1 MKNELTPIEK
11 RNKLISAVS
20 TLCVMGLILLVCALM
35 GMKYPD
41 PPLPEEGVEVNL
53 GNSDFGLGD
62 AQQPDES
69 DATAPVTPPMP
80 STGENIATQ
89 TAPSAAIN
97 TTPKPN
103 TRPND
108 VKEPPVKPNDTKQPE
123 TPKTNPNALFKGKK
137 NTSNGGSQGV
147 TQGAGDQGKQG
158 GDPNSNRYDGQP
170 GNGGAGYSL
179 SGRKASSLPLPNYN
193 SQKEGKVVVKIFVNQ
208 DGKVTNATA
217 PEKGSTILE
226 GALVQ
231 RAIAA
236 AKQAHF
242 NADPNA
248 SETQVGTITYVFR
261 TK

>member
-1 MKNELTPIEK
+1 MNNELTPIEK
-11 RNKLISAVS
+11 RNKIISAVS
-20 TLCVMGLILLVCALM
+20 TLCVMGLIVLVCALM

-53 GNSDFGLGD
+53 GNSDMGLGD
-62 AQQPDES
+62 AQEPDES
-69 DATAPVTPPMP
+69 DASAPVTPPTP

-108 VKEPPVKPNDTKQPE
+108 VKETPVKPTETKQPE
-123 TPKTNPNALFKGKK
+123 TPKTNTNALFPGRK

-147 TQGAGDQGKQG
+147 TQGTGDQGKQG

-193 SQKEGKVVVKIFVNQ
+193 SQKEGKVVVKIYVDQ
-208 DGKVTNATA
+208 SGKVTNATA
-217 PEKGSTILE
+217 PEKGSTIFD

-231 RAIAA
+231 RAISA
-236 AKQAHF
+236 AKQAKF
-242 NADPNA
+242 NAAPDA
-248 SETQVGTITYVFR
+248 SEIQVGTITYVFR